1 MGVSTTMEEFKIGDP
16 ILYRVKND
24 KTAVWYPSIYLG
36 MGINRCMHLSDGS
49 SLQSERF
56 TIVPLTED
64 TMQHICTN
72 HDIRVPWEP
81 KRGELV
87 AVKDRGETHWK
98 AMVFVKKCEEG
109 QFLCAYFDT
118 MEENDMCPWDE
129 CEPLHK
135 HFNVPKCPEDA

>member
-1 MGVSTTMEEFKIGDP
+1 MEDFKIGDP

-36 MGINRCMHLSDGS
+36 TGINRCVHLSDGS

-87 AVKDRGETHWK
+87 AVRDNDDGCW
-98 AMVFVKKCEEG
+98 MPLVFIEMASDGKYRCGWSENG
-109 QFLCAYFDT
+109 YFDET
-118 MEENDMCPWDE
+118 VTWDQ
-129 CEPLHK
+129 CEPIYK
-135 HFNVPKCPEDA
+135 HFNVPKCPSEDA